1 MKKGMR
7 RRLAVLAGMIVV
19 PVLAAGIA
27 LATPGIGIIGA
38 PVQARGTL
46 QDDESSIRRVGWEL
60 FLSSFRRGS
69 GTDFVTQTISIAPGG
84 TTGWHTHPGPVLVTV
99 KSGAL
104 TVVYANDS
112 SCAGTTYTA
121 GQSFIDFGN
130 ANIHTALNKGPL
142 PTELWAT
149 YIVPGAAG
157 TTPFRIDAASPGT
170 CNF

>member
-1 MKKGMR
+1 MS
-7 RRLAVLAGMIVV
+7 RRLVVLAGMILV
-19 PVLAAGIA
+19 PVLVAGIA
-27 LATPGIGIIGA
+27 LATPGIGILGA

-46 QDDESSIRRVGWEL
+46 QDESSIRKVGWDL
-60 FLSSFRRGS
+60 FLSSFGRGDS
-69 GTDFVTQTISIAPGG
+69 TDFVTQTITIAAGG

-99 KSGAL
+99 KSGSL

-112 SCAGTTYTA
+112 SCEGTTYTA
-121 GQSFIDFGN
+121 GQSFIDFGK
-130 ANIHTALNKGPL
+130 ANIHTALNKGPV

>member
-1 MKKGMR
+1 MS
-7 RRLAVLAGMIVV
+7 RRLVVLAGMILV
-19 PVLAAGIA
+19 PVLVAGIA
-27 LATPGIGIIGA
+27 LATPGIGILGA

-46 QDDESSIRRVGWEL
+46 QDESSIRKVGWDL
-60 FLSSFRRGS
+60 FLSSFGRGDS
-69 GTDFVTQTISIAPGG
+69 TDFVTQTITIAAGG
-84 TTGWHTHPGPVLVTV
+84 TTGWHSHPGPVLVTV
-99 KSGAL
+99 KSGSL

-112 SCAGTTYTA
+112 SCEGTTYTA
-121 GQSFIDFGN
+121 GQSFIDFGK
-130 ANIHTALNKGPL
+130 ANIHTALNKGPV

>member
-27 LATPGIGIIGA
+27 LATPGIGVVG

-46 QDDESSIRRVGWEL
+46 QDESSIRRVGWEL
-60 FLSSFRRGS
+60 FLSSFQRSS
-69 GTDFVTQTISIAPGG
+69 GTDFVTQALSIAPGG
-84 TTGWHTHPGPVLVTV
+84 TTGWHSHPGPVFVTV
-99 KSGAL
+99 KSGSL

-112 SCAGTTYTA
+112 SCQGTTYTA
-121 GQSFIDFGN
+121 GQSFVDFGN
-130 ANIHTALNKGPL
+130 ANVHTALNKGAVT
-142 PTELWAT
+142 TEVWAT

-157 TTPFRIDAASPGT
+157 TTPFRSAVARPGT
-170 CNF
+170 CNS

>member
-1 MKKGMR
+1 MR
-7 RRLAVLAGMIVV
+7 RRTAVLAAMILV
-19 PVLAAGIA
+19 PVLATGIA
-27 LATPGIGIIGA
+27 LATPGVGILGA
-38 PVQARGTL
+38 PVHARGTL
-46 QDDESSIRRVGWEL
+46 QDEPSMRRVGWEL

-69 GTDFVTQTISIAPGG
+69 GTDFVTQSISIAPGG
-84 TTGWHTHPGPVLVTV
+84 TTGWHGHPGPVFVTV

-104 TVVYANDS
+104 TVVYADDS
-112 SCAGTTYTA
+112 SCEGTTYST

-130 ANIHTALNKGPL
+130 ANIHTALNKGPV
-142 PTELWAT
+142 PAELWAT